1 MIFSTDELIERLGEF
16 KQQLAVIGTETVESA
31 DFHSGFDR
39 VVRWKERVARF
50 LRSELGEEEAA
61 NFEEYDDEEDDVDE
75 DEAETQ
81 TQISPTVAAPAPP

>member
-50 LRSELGEEEAA
+50 LRSELGEEEA
-61 NFEEYDDEEDDVDE
+61 
-75 DEAETQ
+75 ETQ
-81 TQISPTVAAPAPP
+81 TQISPSVAAPAPP